1 MAVAVVSIP
10 VRDQVAGRTFYT
22 EVIGLE
28 VLRDE
33 AMGPDMRWIQ
43 LQPKDG
49 GATIALVTWF
59 QGMPPGGVQ
68 GLMLGVE
75 NADAEYARL
84 SALGITVS
92 PVDEQP
98 WGRFTMPNDPDGNGL
113 ILAQLTAP
121 EEFRTR

>member
-84 SALGITVS
+84 SALGIAVS

-98 WGRFTMPNDPDGNGL
+98 WGRFTMLNDPDGNGL

>member
-10 VRDQVAGRTFYT
+10 VEDQLAGRAFYT

-49 GATIALVTWF
+49 GATIALVNWF

-68 GLMLGVE
+68 GLMLSVDDV
-75 NADAEYARL
+75 DAEHARL
-84 SALGITVS
+84 SGLGVAVS

-98 WGRFTMPNDPDGNGL
+98 WGRFTMLNDPDGNGL

>member
-10 VRDQVAGRTFYT
+10 VKDPTAALAFYT
-22 EVIGLE
+22 DVIGLT

-33 AMGPDMRWIQ
+33 PMGPEMRWIQ
-43 LQPKDG
+43 LQPADG

-59 QGMPPGGVQ
+59 DSMPPGAVQ
-68 GLMLGVE
+68 GLMLGV
-75 NADAEYARL
+75 ADVDAEHARIGG
-84 SALGITVS
+84 LGVTLL
-92 PVDEQP
+92 PVDAQP
-98 WGRFTMPNDPDGNGL
+98 WGRFTMLQDPDGNGL

>member
-22 EVIGLE
+22 EVIGLA

-68 GLMLGVE
+68 GLMLGVD

-98 WGRFTMPNDPDGNGL
+98 WGRFTMLNDPDGNGL

>member
-10 VRDQVAGRTFYT
+10 VKDQVAGRTFYT

-43 LQPKDG
+43 LQPKNG

-59 QGMPPGGVQ
+59 QGMPPGG
-68 GLMLGVE
+68 M
-75 NADAEYARL
+75 
-84 SALGITVS
+84 
-92 PVDEQP
+92 
-98 WGRFTMPNDPDGNGL
+98 
-113 ILAQLTAP
+113 
-121 EEFRTR
+121 

>member
-68 GLMLGVE
+68 GLMLGVD

-84 SALGITVS
+84 SALGIAVS

-98 WGRFTMPNDPDGNGL
+98 WGRFTMLNDPDGNGL